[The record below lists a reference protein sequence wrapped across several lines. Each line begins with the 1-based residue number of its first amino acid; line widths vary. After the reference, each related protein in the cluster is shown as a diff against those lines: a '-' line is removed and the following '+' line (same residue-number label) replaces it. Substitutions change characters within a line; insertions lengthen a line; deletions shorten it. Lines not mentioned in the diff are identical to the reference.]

1 MLRLLKEGL
10 IVLLTI
16 ITKSFIDGYHE
27 DSEIKCFFATMTI
40 IGNLIIL
47 VSSIRLYKKIKVGMT
62 EVIINIADSI
72 SSLLQS
78 MALIYIS
85 NYCTKKNISKKFK
98 RFNSNGS
105 NFMGYS

>member
-47 VSSIRLYKKIKVGMT
+47 VSSIRLYKK
-62 EVIINIADSI
+62 N
-72 SSLLQS
+72 
-78 MALIYIS
+78 
-85 NYCTKKNISKKFK
+85 
-98 RFNSNGS
+98 
-105 NFMGYS
+105 

>member
-1 MLRLLKEGL
+1 MVKKIVNVIINNLWISANYSQEQKAYIEYSLNVIIHKLIKLISIVLILYMLRLLKEGL

-47 VSSIRLYKKIKVGMT
+47 VSSIRLYKK
-62 EVIINIADSI
+62 N
-72 SSLLQS
+72 
-78 MALIYIS
+78 
-85 NYCTKKNISKKFK
+85 
-98 RFNSNGS
+98 
-105 NFMGYS
+105 